1 MLNKVLVTVFYPS
14 SVVYE
19 AILFEHNSPDSV
31 LCQWLLKYISQ
42 VNSGSDSVKSIFNN
56 FHHQAP
62 ATPPI
67 QLWSLGIVT
76 FSKYRNSIISNSTP
90 VPPLLARYL
99 FRHRC
104 VAQIEIFIL
113 TARLRWYQSRALAL
127 VCSLPLSARQ
137 PAVTL
142 IPR

>member
-1 MLNKVLVTVFYPS
+1 MKQYCLNTTAQTVS
-14 SVVYE
+14 SV
-19 AILFEHNSPDSV
+19 SV
-31 LCQWLLKYISQ
+31 FSSTSLKSTPAPTPSNQYLTISTTRHRPHLRH
-42 VNSGSDSVKSIFNN
+42 I
-56 FHHQAP
+56 
-62 ATPPI
+62 PPI
-67 QLWSLGIVT
+67 QLRSLGIVT

-90 VPPLLARYL
+90 VPPPLLARYL

-113 TARLRWYQSRALAL
+113 AARLRWYQSRALAL
-127 VCSLPLSARQ
+127 VCPLPLSARQ